1 MKYVHTKLFIGGFWV
16 TPVSTEVNTVV
27 GAATEEPIGQ
37 TPVAG
42 PEDIDVAVAAARR
55 GFVSWSQTA
64 AADRADILDRF
75 AAALISRADVIGP
88 LVSSENGMPISLSVP
103 ANVYAPAATL
113 SYYAG
118 LVRKLEFEE
127 DRPSLAK
134 GVTKVRREPVGVVG
148 AIVPWNYPLM
158 LAMMKIA
165 PALAA
170 GCTVVLKPALET
182 ALDANELAAAAE
194 EAGLP
199 PGVLNIV
206 PGSVAASQA
215 LVAHPG
221 VDKIAFT
228 GSTPVGRSI
237 GEICGR
243 LLKPVT
249 LELGGKSA
257 AIVLDDA
264 DLATTAA
271 GLASASLA
279 NNGQTCYASTR
290 ILAPAHRYAETLEAV
305 TSMVASLK
313 VGDPLDP
320 ATRIGP
326 VVTARQRES
335 IERYIRSGR
344 ASGARLTTGGGRPA
358 DLNRGWY
365 VEPTVFGDVLNSMP
379 IAQEEIF
386 GPVLSVIAY
395 KDVEEAIAL
404 ANDSEYGLAGSV
416 WSADVDR
423 ANSVARWLQ
432 TGSVGINGYSLDIA
446 SPFGG
451 YKASGL
457 GRELGPEGLSA
468 YLHLKSVYQPRQA
481 SQ

>member
-1 MKYVHTKLFIGGFWV
+1 MKYIHTKLFIGGEWV
-16 TPVSTEVNTVV
+16 TPLSSDVNTVI

-37 TPVAG
+37 TPIAG
-42 PEDIDVAVAAARR
+42 PEDVDAAVSAARR
-55 GFVSWSQTA
+55 GFDSWSRITPTE
-64 AADRADILDRF
+64 RADILDRF
-75 AAALISRADVIGP
+75 AAALVSHVDVIAS
-88 LVSSENGMPISLSVP
+88 LVSSENGMPISLSVH
-103 ANVYAPAATL
+103 ANVRVPADTL

-118 LVRKLEFEE
+118 LLRQLELEE
-127 DRPSLAK
+127 DRPALARE
-134 GVTKVRREPVGVVG
+134 VTKVRREALGVVG

-182 ALDANELAAAAE
+182 ALDANELAAVAQ

-206 PGSVAASQA
+206 PGNVAASRA
-215 LVAHPG
+215 LVAHPD
-221 VDKIAFT
+221 VNKIAFT

-237 GEICGR
+237 GETCGR

-257 AIVLDDA
+257 AIILDDA
-264 DLATTAA
+264 DLPTTAA
-271 GLASASLA
+271 GLAAVSLP

-290 ILAPAHRYAETLEAV
+290 ILAPAHRYGEVLDAL
-305 TSMVASLK
+305 TSMATSLP

-335 IERYIRSGR
+335 IEGHIASGR
-344 ASGARLTTGGGRPA
+344 ASGARVIAGGGRPA
-358 DLNRGWY
+358 HLDRGWF
-365 VEPTVFGDVLNSMP
+365 VEPTVFGDVHNSMP

-386 GPVLSVIAY
+386 GPVLAVIPY
-395 KDVEEAIAL
+395 QDDDEAVAL

-416 WSADVDR
+416 WSADIER
-423 ANSVARWLQ
+423 ANSLARRIQ
-432 TGSVGINGYSLDIA
+432 TGSVGINGYSIDIA

-468 YLHLKSVYQPRQA
+468 FFQLKSIFQPWPAPR
-481 SQ
+481 